1 MKRNGKRSRGGLSGD
16 WVTELRD
23 VASPNRAEAAVS
35 LAAKALE
42 AYGKGDYS
50 RAASLASQAKDQA
63 PRSGRVRELLGLA
76 LYHGG
81 NYKQAS
87 QELLTYRRLTGSVE
101 QNHVIADC
109 YRALDRPDKA
119 LEVCSQVSRKAVS
132 PEVWAEVLIVAA
144 GAAADKGDYVRA
156 LKHLDRGEL
165 EPRRVEP
172 HHLRLWYARA
182 DILEKAGRRREA
194 RKAWER
200 LFAEDP
206 DFFDVAERI
215 SR

>member
-1 MKRNGKRSRGGLSGD
+1 MKRNGKRGRGSLAGE

-23 VASPNRAEAAVS
+23 VASPSRAEAAMS
-35 LAAKALE
+35 LSSKALE

-50 RAASLASQAKDQA
+50 RAASLAAQAKDQA

-87 QELLTYRRLTGSVE
+87 QELLAYRRLTGSVE

-109 YRALDRPDKA
+109 YRALNRPDKA
-119 LEVCSQVSRKAVS
+119 QEICAQVSRKAVS

-144 GAAADKGDYVRA
+144 GAAADKGDFDRA
-156 LKHLDRGEL
+156 LQHLERGEM
-165 EPRRVEP
+165 EPRRVES

-182 DILEKAGRRREA
+182 DILERAGRRREA
-194 RKAWER
+194 RQIWER
-200 LFAEDP
+200 LFSEDP
-206 DFFDVAERI
+206 DFFDVAERM
-215 SR
+215 SG